1 MTGRRLIRTSD
12 LAGFRRAVTRLA
24 LEGAPLDARRRAV
37 IVPTRASVELLR
49 QTLERAIIRAGRPA
63 AIWPDILTR
72 DEWMARL
79 HQSLP
84 QAPRLLTRVEREVLM
99 GAAADRTARRTRLG
113 GAPFAL
119 RPALVAVMLD
129 FYDELQ
135 RRQRSVT
142 RFRRA
147 LFDELKVE
155 RGSDRGSESL
165 IHQTAFL
172 GFAFLAYERAVAAAG
187 ALDEHTLRARL
198 LAARPQ
204 WPVDHV
210 VVAVA
215 DHPTDP
221 RGLWPADFDL
231 LGRWPGLR
239 VDVVMTDETHD
250 AGFRDRLEQELPGIE
265 EAREPGAPWTPVLVR
280 PAGAKDAEWCHI
292 SRDREEE
299 VRDVIRHI
307 RARARENARPGR
319 LAPTAIVFQ
328 RPLPYL
334 YLARQLCED
343 AGLSTQA
350 LDALPLAGEPYAAL
364 LDLILVV
371 ARTGGTRESSVAL
384 LRSPV
389 LRFEVDGTRVSVGD
403 AAALDA
409 VLIARRATG
418 GADRYPEEVA
428 RYLEDA
434 GRLGRSRDRGEGVRA
449 LRAAQAA
456 ADAVRELAPF
466 QGAAQASDQINT
478 IAMFL
483 RRRQEGPG
491 LEDPWRE
498 SYLRARAAVLGLLDG
513 LADAYRRHDDRPRNA
528 EALVA
533 AIRHEVERQ
542 TFSPER
548 DRSGVHLV
556 DAVAAR
562 FGEFEHVHLVGLVE
576 TDWPERQRRNIFY
589 TSGLLK
595 VLGWPQDAD
604 HSAAQLAAFRDL
616 TGSPSRTLHLHAF
629 QLEGDAIVGLSPMLE
644 ALRGASSIV
653 AAPFAPARIFSD
665 EVLSGHIADSPW
677 LTARLQRPPLD
688 DPSYSGR
695 GLPQPPQAYRVSKV
709 DRYVICPFQ
718 YFAES
723 VLRLDEEPEEAP
735 GLTPLERGTLMHDLF
750 ERFYRAWDQGGHGT
764 ITPAKLPEAVA
775 MFADMARK
783 TCAGLPDADRVLEE
797 TRLLGSLVARGVA
810 ERVFELEAEDGNE
823 VASRHVEAVLRGP
836 FRFPFLGGLDQR
848 VIEINGKADRID
860 VFRDGS
866 LRVVDY
872 KLGRMP
878 DLKTSIQIAAYA
890 YAAQQHLEAAD
901 HTSHPIA
908 DAMYL
913 AFGDEQRLEGR
924 VGNAGDAA
932 MAVEARAS
940 EFAGVVARIEAGD
953 FPARPIS
960 TSECL
965 WCRYAGVCR
974 KEYQLEDDAAEP
986 V

>member
-1 MTGRRLIRTSD
+1 MTTRCLVRTSD
-12 LAGFRRAVTRLA
+12 LAGFRRAVARLA
-24 LEGAPLDARRRAV
+24 LEGDPLDARRRVV
-37 IVPTRASVELLR
+37 IVPTRASVALLR
-49 QTLERAIIRAGRPA
+49 QTLEREARRAGRA
-63 AIWPDILTR
+63 TVIWPDVLTR

-84 QAPRLLTRVEREVLM
+84 EAPRLLARVEREVLM
-99 GAAADRTARRTRLG
+99 SAAADRTARRSRMG
-113 GAPFAL
+113 GPPFAL
-119 RPALVAVMLD
+119 RPGLIAVMLD

-172 GFAFLAYERAVAAAG
+172 GLSFLAYERAVRAAG
-187 ALDEHTLRARL
+187 AFDEHLLRARL
-198 LAARPQ
+198 LADWPQ

-250 AGFRDRLEQELPGIE
+250 AGFRERLEQELPEIE
-265 EAREPGAPWTPVLVR
+265 ETREPGAPWAPVVVR
-280 PAGAKDAEWCHI
+280 PAAAGDGQWCHL

-299 VRDVIRHI
+299 VRDVIRLV
-307 RARARENARPGR
+307 RARARQGDHPGR

-343 AGLSTQA
+343 AGVQAQA

-364 LDLILVV
+364 LDLALVV
-371 ARTGGTRESSVAL
+371 ARTGGTRESTLAL
-384 LRSPV
+384 LRSPL
-389 LRFEVDGTRVSVGD
+389 LRFEVDGRRVSIRD
-403 AAALDA
+403 AAALD
-409 VLIARRATG
+409 VMLVARRSTG
-418 GADRYPEEVA
+418 GAERYPDEVA
-428 RYLEDA
+428 AFVADA
-434 GRLGRSRDRGEGVRA
+434 DRRDRSGAARA
-449 LRAAQAA
+449 QRAAQAA
-456 ADAVRELAPF
+456 AEAARELAPF
-466 QGAAQASDQINT
+466 QQAPAASEQVGT
-478 IAMFL
+478 IAAFL
-483 RRRQEGPG
+483 RGRQAGP
-491 LEDPWRE
+491 DRADSWRE
-498 SYLRARAAVLGLLDG
+498 SYLRARAAVLGVLDG
-513 LADAYRRHDDRPRNA
+513 LADAYRRHDDRPRTA
-528 EALVA
+528 ETLVA

-542 TFSPER
+542 TFSTGG
-548 DRSGVHLV
+548 DRRGVHLV

-562 FGEFEHVHLVGLVE
+562 FGEFDHVHIVGLVE
-576 TDWPERQRRNIFY
+576 TDWPERQRRSIFY

-616 TGSPSRTLHLHAF
+616 TGLPSRTLHLHAF
-629 QLEGDAIVGLSPMLE
+629 ELEGDAVVGLSPMIE
-644 ALRGASSIV
+644 VARGLPSVV
-653 AAPFAPARIFSD
+653 AEPMTPARIFTE
-665 EVLSGHIADSPW
+665 EVLSGISVHSPW
-677 LTARLQRPPLD
+677 LEARRDRPSLD
-688 DPSYSGR
+688 DPRYRGM

-709 DRYVICPFQ
+709 DRYVTCPFQ

-723 VLRLDEEPEEAP
+723 VLGLSEDAEEAP
-735 GLTPLERGTLMHDLF
+735 GLTPMERGTLMHDLF
-750 ERFYRAWDQGGHGT
+750 ERFYRAWDEGGHGA
-764 ITPAKLPEAVA
+764 ITAEKLPDAVA
-775 MFADMARK
+775 MFTAMAHE
-783 TCAGLPDADRVLEE
+783 TCAGLPEADRVLEE

-810 ERVFELEAEDGNE
+810 ERVFELEAEEPGE
-823 VASRHVEAVLRGP
+823 VVARHLEEVLRGP
-836 FRFPFLGGLDQR
+836 FTFPVLGGLDR
-848 VIEINGKADRID
+848 TTIEINGKADRID
-860 VFRDGS
+860 VFSDGS

-878 DLKTSIQIAAYA
+878 NLKSSVQIATYA
-890 YAAQQHLEAAD
+890 HAAQQQLQARD
-901 HTSHPIA
+901 HRPHPVA

-924 VGNAGDAA
+924 LGSAGEAA
-932 MAVEARAS
+932 IAVEVRAG
-940 EFAGVVARIEAGD
+940 EFAGVVARIEAGE

-960 TSECL
+960 TSECS
-965 WCRYAGVCR
+965 WCRYSGVCR
-974 KEYQLEDDAAEP
+974 KEYQLEDDATEP

>member
-1 MTGRRLIRTSD
+1 MTTRRLIRTSD

-24 LEGAPLDARRRAV
+24 LEGAPGDCRNPLEAARRRVV

-49 QTLERAIIRAGRPA
+49 QTLERQLLRTGRAA

-99 GAAADRTARRTRLG
+99 GAAADRTSRRTRMG

-119 RPALVAVMLD
+119 RPALIAVMLD

-172 GFAFLAYERAVAAAG
+172 GFSFLAYERAVAGAD

-198 LAARPQ
+198 LAERPQ

-231 LGRWPGLR
+231 LGRWTGLR

-250 AGFRDRLEQELPGIE
+250 AGFRERLEQELPQIE
-265 EAREPGAPWTPVLVR
+265 ETREPGAPWTPVVVR
-280 PAGAKDAEWCHI
+280 PASAKDAEWCHI

-299 VRDVIRHI
+299 VRDVIRHV
-307 RARARENARPGR
+307 RARAQVGDRPGW
-319 LAPTAIVFQ
+319 LSPTAIVFQ

-343 AGLSTQA
+343 AGLQTQA

-364 LDLILVV
+364 LDLVLVV

-384 LRSPV
+384 LRSPL
-389 LRFEVDGTRVSVGD
+389 LRFEVDGTRVSIDD

-409 VLIARRATG
+409 FLIARRATD
-418 GADRYPEEVA
+418 GAAA
-428 RYLEDA
+428 R
-434 GRLGRSRDRGEGVRA
+434 RA
-449 LRAAQAA
+449 EQAVAQA
-456 ADAVRELAPF
+456 VGELAPF
-466 QGAAQASDQINT
+466 QNAALASEQINT
-478 IAMFL
+478 IATFL
-483 RRRQEGPG
+483 RSRQAGPG
-491 LEDPWRE
+491 PDDAWRE

-513 LADAYRRHDDRPRNA
+513 LADAYRRHDDRPRSA

-542 TFSPER
+542 TFSPGR
-548 DRSGVHLV
+548 DRAGVHLV

-562 FGEFEHVHLVGLVE
+562 FGEFDHVHLVGLVE

-604 HSAAQLAAFRDL
+604 HSAAQLAGFRDL
-616 TGSPSRTLHLHAF
+616 TGLPSRTLHLHAF
-629 QLEGDAIVGLSPMLE
+629 QLEGDAIVALSPMVE
-644 ALRGASSIV
+644 VVRGASSV
-653 AAPFAPARIFSD
+653 AGTPLTPVRVFSD
-665 EVLSGHIADSPW
+665 EILSDSVDGSPW
-677 LTARLQRPPLD
+677 LAARLQRPPLD
-688 DPSYSGR
+688 DPRYSGR
-695 GLPQPPQAYRVSKV
+695 GLPQPAQAYRVSKV

-723 VLRLDEEPEEAP
+723 ILKLTEDAEESP
-735 GLTPLERGTLMHDLF
+735 GLTPIERGTLMHDLF
-750 ERFYRAWDQGGHGT
+750 ERFYRAWDKGGRGT
-764 ITPAKLPEAVA
+764 ITPANLPDAVA
-775 MFADMARK
+775 MFAEMARQ
-783 TCAGLPDADRVLEE
+783 TCAALPEADRVLEE

-810 ERVFELEAEDGNE
+810 ERVFELEAEDSSE
-823 VASRHVEAVLRGP
+823 VATRHLEAVLRGP
-836 FRFPFLGGLDQR
+836 FRFPILGGLDQK

-878 DLKTSIQIAAYA
+878 DLKTSIQIATYA
-890 YAAQQHLEAAD
+890 YAAQQQLEAAD
-901 HTSHPIA
+901 HASHPIA

-924 VGNAGDAA
+924 VGSASDAA
-932 MAVEARAS
+932 MAVEARAGD
-940 EFAGVVARIEAGD
+940 FAGVVARIEAGE

-974 KEYQLEDDAAEP
+974 KEYQLEDDAAES

>member
-1 MTGRRLIRTSD
+1 MTGRRLVRTAG
-12 LAGFRRAVTRLA
+12 LAAFRRAVVRLA
-24 LEGAPLDARRRAV
+24 LEGTPLEARRRVV

-49 QTLERAIIRAGRPA
+49 QTLERELIRTRRAM

-84 QAPRLLTRVEREVLM
+84 RAPRLLTRVEREVLM
-99 GAAADRTARRTRLG
+99 AAAADRTSRRTRMD

-119 RPALVAVMLD
+119 RPALIAVMLD

-135 RRQRSVT
+135 RRQRSVK

-172 GFAFLAYERAVAAAG
+172 GLSFLAYERAVVLAG

-198 LAARPQ
+198 LADRPRWQ
-204 WPVDHV
+204 VDHV

-231 LGRWPGLR
+231 LGRWPGLQ

-250 AGFRDRLEQELPGIE
+250 AGFRERLEDELPEIAE
-265 EAREPGAPWTPVLVR
+265 VREPGAPWSPVVVR
-280 PAGAKDAEWCHI
+280 PAGAKDGEWCHL

-307 RARARENARPGR
+307 RARAREDVRPGR

-343 AGLSTQA
+343 AGLQTQA

-364 LDLILVV
+364 LDLTLVV

-384 LRSPV
+384 LRSPL
-389 LRFEVDGTRVSVGD
+389 LRFEVGGTRVSVGD

-409 VLIARRATG
+409 VLISRRTTG
-418 GADRYPEEVA
+418 GADRYPDEVV
-428 RYLEDA
+428 RYLADA
-434 GRLGRSRDRGEGVRA
+434 GRAGRARDRGEGGRA
-449 LRAAQAA
+449 QRAALAA
-456 ADAVRELAPF
+456 AGAARELAPF
-466 QGAAQASDQINT
+466 QSAATASDQITT
-478 IAMFL
+478 IAAFL
-483 RRRQEGPG
+483 RSRQEGPG
-491 LEDPWRE
+491 TDDRWRE

-513 LADAYRRHDDRPRNA
+513 LADAYRRHDDQPRSA
-528 EALVA
+528 ETLVA

-542 TFSPER
+542 TFSPVR
-548 DRSGVHLV
+548 ARAGVHLV

-562 FGEFEHVHLVGLVE
+562 FGEFDHVHLVGLVE

-595 VLGWPQDAD
+595 ALGWPQDAD

-616 TGSPSRTLHLHAF
+616 TGLPSRTLHLHAF
-629 QLEGDAIVGLSPMLE
+629 QLEGDAIVGLSPMVE
-644 ALRGASSIV
+644 AVRGAPDVPGSV
-653 AAPFAPARIFSD
+653 LAPTRVFSD
-665 EVLSGHIADSPW
+665 EILSGNSADSAW
-677 LTARLQRPPLD
+677 LAARLQRPPLD
-688 DPSYSGR
+688 DPRYSGR
-695 GLPQPPQAYRVSKV
+695 GLPQPPQPYRVSKV
-709 DRYVICPFQ
+709 DRYVTCPFQ

-723 VLRLDEEPEEAP
+723 VLRLAEDPEETP
-735 GLTPLERGTLMHDLF
+735 GLTPIERGTLMHDLF
-750 ERFYRAWDQGGHGT
+750 ERFYRAWHEGGHGT
-764 ITPAKLPEAVA
+764 ITAATLPDAVA
-775 MFADMARK
+775 MFSEMARH

-810 ERVFELEAEDGNE
+810 ERVFELEAEDPGE
-823 VASRHVEAVLRGP
+823 VADRHLEAVLRGP
-836 FRFPFLGGLDQR
+836 FRFPVLGGFDQR

-878 DLKTSIQIAAYA
+878 NLKSSIQIATYA
-890 YAAQQHLEAAD
+890 HAAQQQLEAAD
-901 HTSHPIA
+901 HTPHPIA

-924 VGNAGDAA
+924 MGGMGDAA
-932 MAVEARAS
+932 MAVSARAS
-940 EFAGVVARIEAGD
+940 EFAAVVARIEAGE
-953 FPARPIS
+953 FPARPSS
-960 TSECL
+960 TSECI

-974 KEYQLEDDAAEP
+974 KEYQLEDDAAES